1 MTDINARA
9 ILCGRR
15 ALVPGAIAE
24 RLPKFVFVTIS
35 GAHLYGFPSKDS
47 DVDLRGSH
55 VLPVSDVIGLKDADE
70 TFQSTQAIVHDTE
83 VDCVSH
89 DLRKYL
95 KLLMNKNGYVLE
107 QIFSP
112 LVVYDSGHL
121 TEFKALAAGA
131 ITKHVVH
138 HYKGF
143 FRTQEKLVLKDPL
156 PTAKTVLYLFRVAMT
171 GLHLLRTGV
180 VVANILELNK
190 EFHLSF
196 INDLVARKI
205 SGEEKGRL
213 EANEF
218 ENLLD
223 AAKKLEAQ
231 LDLAAEDSKLPD
243 VVMNFP
249 ALDDFLK
256 RLRVQFS
263 EGGRS

>member
-55 VLPVSDVIGLKDADE
+55 VLPGSDVIGLKDADE

-112 LVVYDSGHL
+112 LVRS
-121 TEFKALAAGA
+121 
-131 ITKHVVH
+131 
-138 HYKGF
+138 
-143 FRTQEKLVLKDPL
+143 
-156 PTAKTVLYLFRVAMT
+156 
-171 GLHLLRTGV
+171 
-180 VVANILELNK
+180 
-190 EFHLSF
+190 
-196 INDLVARKI
+196 
-205 SGEEKGRL
+205 EE
-213 EANEF
+213 
-218 ENLLD
+218 
-223 AAKKLEAQ
+223 
-231 LDLAAEDSKLPD
+231 
-243 VVMNFP
+243 
-249 ALDDFLK
+249 
-256 RLRVQFS
+256 
-263 EGGRS
+263 